1 MVWWTCWRRG
11 GRCWR
16 RGGRCWWRGGV
27 IGGVADNVG
36 GVVDIV
42 GGVATLFALWRG
54 GETVAQTEMVAAK
67 RWAMMEG
74 LNDRTI

>member
-42 GGVATLFALWRG
+42 GGVATLFALWGG
-54 GETVAQTEMVAAK
+54 GETGGTNRDGRGQTMGDDGGIE
-67 RWAMMEG
+67 
-74 LNDRTI
+74 